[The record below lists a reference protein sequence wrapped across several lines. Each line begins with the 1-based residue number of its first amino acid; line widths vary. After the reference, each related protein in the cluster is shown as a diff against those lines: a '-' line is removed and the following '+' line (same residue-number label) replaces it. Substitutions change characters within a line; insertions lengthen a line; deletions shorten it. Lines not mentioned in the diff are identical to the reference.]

1 MNKDFDA
8 WNEQK
13 KQINGL
19 GRAPEFSERELW
31 WCSFGHN
38 VGFEQ
43 DGKGKRF
50 KRPVLIVRKF
60 NKGMFWGVALTS
72 RPPKPNTRAST
83 FYQQVSYQGQ
93 PQDTS
98 SYVIL
103 SQFRTFSSKRLLYR
117 EGRLSDDD
125 FDEVVTAIK
134 GLLP

>member
-1 MNKDFDA
+1 MHKDFDA
-8 WNEQK
+8 WNESK
-13 KQINGL
+13 KQLDGL
-19 GRAPEFSERELW
+19 DRVPEFNERELW
-31 WCSFGHN
+31 WCSFGYN

-83 FYQQVSYQGQ
+83 FYQQVFYRGQ
-93 PQDTS
+93 PQDTG